1 MKIDKNWLI
10 IILVTLISTIVVWWV
25 VGLKTIYQNF
35 DGPYYLVVA
44 KSWYDKATI
53 GKYFSF
59 NLPLEYYPAHFPLYP
74 IATKL
79 ISWLPLLNPLKSML
93 LINLGATAASAIVFF
108 EILKNKKVP
117 HALFMALVFLFIWPR
132 MWAVR
137 SIGSPETLFIL
148 WILLSLKYFELKRF
162 WMAGL
167 FGALAILTK
176 SPGILLFP
184 VYFLAS
190 KFDKKIWPTLLIP
203 LALLLLFT
211 FFRIQTGDFLAY
223 FNSGDNIHL
232 QALPFKIFDSS
243 QPWVGSFWLEDIIW
257 IYLIGGLGVYY
268 AFQKDRL
275 WGIFGMVFYSV
286 ILFVS
291 HRDIARYSLPLIP
304 IVLYGFSDLFKRK
317 EVRIA
322 LILLIIPLYFYTLNF
337 LTHNIVAISDWA
349 PFLSK

>member
-1 MKIDKNWLI
+1 M
-10 IILVTLISTIVVWWV
+10 
-25 VGLKTIYQNF
+25 GFKTIYQNF

-44 KSWYDKATI
+44 KGWYDKATI

-74 IATKL
+74 IAIKL

-117 HALFMALVFLFIWPR
+117 HALFMALVFLFVWPR

-148 WILLSLKYFELKRF
+148 WILLSLKYYELKKYLF
-162 WMAGL
+162 AGI
-167 FGALAILTK
+167 FGSLAVLTK
-176 SPGILLFP
+176 SPGILLFI
-184 VYFLAS
+184 VYGWMIIEDFI
-190 KFDKKIWPTLLIP
+190 KNKQIDFKMWPIKLIP
-203 LALLLLFT
+203 LALLLLFV
-211 FFRIQTGDFLAY
+211 FFKIQTGDFLAY

-232 QALPFKIFDSS
+232 QAVPFK
-243 QPWVGSFWLEDIIW
+243 IIW

-304 IVLYGFSDLFKRK
+304 VVLYGFSDLFKRK

-337 LTHNIVAISDWA
+337 LTHNTVAISDWA